1 MLTLKINSVIILVKM
16 RLIMIMI
23 EKDGMYFDWFRV
35 KFIKSNKPL
44 KEQHTRHYGSIKAAL
59 KNLLRYGKSTNVRFI
74 EV

>member
-1 MLTLKINSVIILVKM
+1 M

-23 EKDGMYFDWFRV
+23 EKDGMYFDWFRM

-44 KEQHTRHYGSIKAAL
+44 KEQHTRHFGSVQAAIR
-59 KNLLRYGKSTNVRFI
+59 NLLRYGFNTDVRFI

>member
-1 MLTLKINSVIILVKM
+1 
-16 RLIMIMI
+16 MIMI

-44 KEQHTRHYGSIKAAL
+44 KEQHTRHYGSIMAAL
-59 KNLLRYGKSTNVRFI
+59 KNLLRYGIDTDVRFI